1 VIAVDRIIEFERLLN
16 VRDLGGLRAEDGRT
30 VRSGLLYRAD
40 ALSKLN
46 DAGAEDLQ
54 RFAKLGLRTVID
66 LRYPWEIERNGMV
79 PGAGAVDWHNLSIE
93 HRPYDQSMDKPGQ
106 PSERFFADRYAETAF
121 DGKVEIRAALEVIAD
136 ADSAPL
142 VFHCKSGKDRTGII
156 AALILTLMGVPEAEI
171 VADYTLTEQ
180 ARPRFLAEWEA
191 QHRAGTASPLRTH
204 AFRAPA
210 RAMELF
216 LLELA
221 RDYGSVL
228 DYIAATGA
236 DVATLGL
243 ALRERYLD

>member
-1 VIAVDRIIEFERLLN
+1 VTAVDRIIEFERLLN
-16 VRDLGGLRAEDGRT
+16 VRDLGGLRTEDGRT
-30 VRSGLLYRAD
+30 IRSGLLFRAD

-46 DAGAEDLQ
+46 DAAAEDLL

-66 LRYPWEIERNGMV
+66 LRYPWEIERNGKV
-79 PGAGAVDWHNLSIE
+79 PGADTLNWHNLSIE

-121 DGKVEIRAALEVIAD
+121 DGKAEIRAALEVIAD

-142 VFHCKSGKDRTGII
+142 AFHCKSGKDRTGII
-156 AALILTLMGVPEAEI
+156 AALILTLMGVPETQI
-171 VADYTLTEQ
+171 VADYALTEQ
-180 ARPRFLAEWEA
+180 FRPRFLADWEA
-191 QHRAGTASPLRTH
+191 QNRAGTALPLRTH

-221 RDYGSVL
+221 RDYGCAL
-228 DYIAATGA
+228 DYIAETGA
-236 DVATLGL
+236 DVATLGV